1 MTSVV
6 DLSETKN
13 AKRKKE
19 ELEAVI
25 ADQEKQLQ
33 FIRKGRMVLAEME
46 EERNKD
52 EDVFVVDINLGPQ
65 FEEVEAQLQRIA
77 YFLESI
83 NNALL
88 NFTDALKKHEET

>member
-25 ADQEKQLQ
+25 ADQEKLLQ

-46 EERNKD
+46 EERNK
-52 EDVFVVDINLGPQ
+52 ET
-65 FEEVEAQLQRIA
+65 EAQELEEMDEEIENA
-77 YFLESI
+77 YL
-83 NNALL
+83 
-88 NFTDALKKHEET
+88 

>member
-1 MTSVV
+1 MTIIDVLLALAGVGFLPSFAHPC
-6 DLSETKN
+6 DLRN
-13 AKRKKE
+13 
-19 ELEAVI
+19 
-25 ADQEKQLQ
+25 
-33 FIRKGRMVLAEME
+33 ME

>member
-46 EERNKD
+46 EERNK
-52 EDVFVVDINLGPQ
+52 ET
-65 FEEVEAQLQRIA
+65 EAQELEQMDEEIENA
-77 YFLESI
+77 YL
-83 NNALL
+83 
-88 NFTDALKKHEET
+88 